1 MTSSKKVKIALG
13 GGCHWCTEAV
23 FESLNGVSDV
33 DQGWATST
41 GEHSDYSEAVMLS
54 MDASKISLNTLLEVH
69 LLTHSS
75 TSNHS
80 MRGKYRSAVYAGS
93 DKQARH
99 IKSCLAE
106 LSNNFDKPLVTK
118 VLLLDKF
125 KSNSQYQNYYYQD
138 PSRLYCQRYI
148 SPKLKLIL
156 KRFSKQAN
164 VNKINSAL
172 ES

>member
-33 DQGWATST
+33 DQGWASSS
-41 GEHSDYSEAVMLS
+41 GEHSNYSEAVMLN
-54 MDASKISLNTLLEVH
+54 MDTSEMSLKTLLEVH

-80 MRGKYRSAVYAGS
+80 MRGKYRSAIYAGS
-93 DKQARH
+93 DEQAGN
-99 IKSCLAE
+99 IKSCLTE
-106 LSNNFDKPLVTK
+106 LSNNFAKPLVTK

-125 KSNSQYQNYYYQD
+125 KTNT
-138 PSRLYCQRYI
+138 
-148 SPKLKLIL
+148 
-156 KRFSKQAN
+156 
-164 VNKINSAL
+164 
-172 ES
+172 